1 MLLSL
6 FGGAFTAG
14 YVLMAILLAGILA
27 KALIGPAET
36 LLMMAGKQ
44 NLCVALYAGALAANV
59 GLNLLLI
66 PHYGI
71 VGTAIATASAMAVE
85 AILLHVFVRRAL
97 GFALFAF
104 ATPSIATPEMRAR

>member
-1 MLLSL
+1 
-6 FGGAFTAG
+6 
-14 YVLMAILLAGILA
+14 
-27 KALIGPAET
+27 
-36 LLMMAGKQ
+36 MMAGKQ